1 MSSTISYLNN
11 ENRNISSPSQP
22 KKIKFIVKKKPIKI
36 KISKEQ
42 KIRNDITKI
51 RRKADKNHRDK
62 AQKVLDIIK
71 DDTIDIADAM
81 NDIYGEEF
89 TKKVNNLLDKIVI
102 PDDMI
107 SELKLLF

>member
-11 ENRNISSPSQP
+11 ESTSQP
-22 KKIKFIVKKKPIKI
+22 KKMKKFIVKKKPIKM

-51 RRKADKNHRDK
+51 RREADKNHRDK
-62 AQKVLDIIK
+62 AQKVIDIIIK
-71 DDTIDIADAM
+71 DDTIDISDAM
-81 NDIYGEEF
+81 NDIYGEKF

-102 PDDMI
+102 PDNMFN
-107 SELKLLF
+107 ELKLLF